1 MTTKLLNQEA
11 ARNIFTKGQAYDF
24 FKKDGVH
31 YTCTALMKEVNAQRS
46 AIANLLVSKGS
57 KCWSEVLTYCPEGEK
72 MMKNANKELLEGKRI
87 SGAEMPA
94 VDPDQAARMVEK
106 AERQIANNKMAEKM
120 AVNNQTFT
128 R

>member
-1 MTTKLLNQEA
+1 MEKA
-11 ARNIFTKGQAYDF
+11 
-24 FKKDGVH
+24 
-31 YTCTALMKEVNAQRS
+31 NAQRS

-94 VDPDQAARMVEK
+94 VDQNLAARMVEK

-120 AVNNQTFT
+120 AVNNQTIT